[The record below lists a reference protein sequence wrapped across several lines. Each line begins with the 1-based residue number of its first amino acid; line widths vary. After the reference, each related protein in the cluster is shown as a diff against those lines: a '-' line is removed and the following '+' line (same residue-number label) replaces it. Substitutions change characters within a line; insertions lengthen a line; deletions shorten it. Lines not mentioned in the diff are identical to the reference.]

1 MDRRETR
8 NLEFKLEISK
18 SYLKTVSAFANYGD
32 GEIYFGVDD
41 NGNQVGLDNPKKV
54 AHNIE
59 NQINDNI
66 KPSPNFLIEIN
77 EKSKVVHLFVYQ
89 GLNKPYFYNG
99 KAYKRSDS
107 STIEV
112 DRFELNRLILE
123 GSNED
128 FEALPSKNKDLQ
140 FNYLENKLIEKLN
153 IVELNID
160 ILKTLSLYSDKSGY
174 NIAAELLS
182 DNNSFMGIEYT
193 QFRSDINT
201 VVNHDSFSGL
211 SMIEQFDRIINVFQQ
226 LYSYEIINDT
236 QRNRVELI
244 PSLAFREI
252 VANAIVHRV
261 LDIKTSIKVSFFP
274 DFVEVSSP
282 GGLPSGISKEEYLRG
297 QISILRNPI
306 FGNVFF
312 RLGYIEK
319 FGTGIRRI
327 MKSYENSIRK
337 PYFTFSDNSIVVRL
351 PELSMEISGL
361 SKDESILLN
370 VMTNN
375 KLYKRKEIEDE
386 SGFNKDKVVRLLN
399 KLIDAGLITRHGLG
413 PESKYLK
420 NWQLDIYS

>member
-193 QFRSDINT
+193 QFGSDINT

-420 NWQLDIYS
+420 N

>member
-8 NLEFKLEISK
+8 NLEFKLDTSK

-41 NGNQVGLDNPKKV
+41 NGNQVGLDNPKEV

-59 NQINDNI
+59 NQINDSI
-66 KPSPNFLIEIN
+66 KPLPNFLIDIN

-123 GSNED
+123 GNNED
-128 FEALPSKNKDLQ
+128 FEALPSKNNDLQ

-153 IVELNID
+153 IEELNID

-182 DNNSFMGIEYT
+182 DNNSFMGIEYL
-193 QFRSDINT
+193 QFGSDINT
-201 VVNHDSFSGL
+201 VVHHDSFSDL
-211 SMIEQFDRIINVFQQ
+211 SMIEQFDRIIKVFQQ
-226 LYSYEIINDT
+226 LYCYEIINNT
-236 QRNRVELI
+236 QRNLIELI
-244 PSLAFREI
+244 PALAFREI

-261 LDIKTSIKVSFFP
+261 LDIKTSIKISFFP

-337 PYFTFSDNSIVVRL
+337 PDFTFSDNSIVVRL
-351 PELSMEISGL
+351 PELSMEIDGL
-361 SKDESILLN
+361 SKDELILLN
-370 VMTNN
+370 VMTYN

-386 SGFNKDKVVRLLN
+386 SGFNKDKVIRLLN
-399 KLIDAGLITRHGLG
+399 KLIDIGLIKRHGLG
-413 PESKYLK
+413 PESKYSK
-420 NWQLDIYS
+420 N

>member
-32 GEIYFGVDD
+32 GEIYSGVDD

-77 EKSKVVHLFVYQ
+77 EKSKVVYLFVYQ

-123 GSNED
+123 GNNED

-201 VVNHDSFSGL
+201 VDNHDSFSGL

-351 PELSMEISGL
+351 PELSMEIGGL

-413 PESKYLK
+413 PKSKYLK
-420 NWQLDIYS
+420 N

>member
-123 GSNED
+123 GNNED

-153 IVELNID
+153 IEELNID

-193 QFRSDINT
+193 QFGSDINT

-211 SMIEQFDRIINVFQQ
+211 SMIEQFDRTINVFQQ

-351 PELSMEISGL
+351 PELSMEIGGL

-420 NWQLDIYS
+420 N

>member
-123 GSNED
+123 GNNED

-153 IVELNID
+153 IEELNID

-182 DNNSFMGIEYT
+182 DNNSFMGIEYI
-193 QFRSDINT
+193 QFGSDINT

-274 DFVEVSSP
+274 DFVEVSSL

-351 PELSMEISGL
+351 PELSMEIGGL

-420 NWQLDIYS
+420 N

>member
-8 NLEFKLEISK
+8 NLEFKLELSK

-123 GSNED
+123 GNNED

-193 QFRSDINT
+193 QFGSDINT

-327 MKSYENSIRK
+327 MKSYENSIKK

-351 PELSMEISGL
+351 PELSMEIGGL

-413 PESKYLK
+413 PKSKYLK
-420 NWQLDIYS
+420 N

>member
-123 GSNED
+123 GNNED
-128 FEALPSKNKDLQ
+128 YEALSSKNKDLQ

-153 IVELNID
+153 IEELNID
-160 ILKTLSLYSDKSGY
+160 ILKTLSLFSDKSGY

-182 DNNSFMGIEYT
+182 DNNSFIGIEYT
-193 QFRSDINT
+193 QFGSDINT

-351 PELSMEISGL
+351 PELSMEIGGL

>member
-123 GSNED
+123 GNNED

-193 QFRSDINT
+193 QFGSDINT

-351 PELSMEISGL
+351 PELSMEIGGL

-413 PESKYLK
+413 PKSKYLK

>member
-8 NLEFKLEISK
+8 NLEFKLELSK

-123 GSNED
+123 GNNED

-193 QFRSDINT
+193 QFGSDINT

-351 PELSMEISGL
+351 PELSMEIGGL

-413 PESKYLK
+413 PKSKYLK
-420 NWQLDIYS
+420 N

>member
-1 MDRRETR
+1 
-8 NLEFKLEISK
+8 
-18 SYLKTVSAFANYGD
+18 
-32 GEIYFGVDD
+32 
-41 NGNQVGLDNPKKV
+41 
-54 AHNIE
+54 
-59 NQINDNI
+59 
-66 KPSPNFLIEIN
+66 
-77 EKSKVVHLFVYQ
+77 
-89 GLNKPYFYNG
+89 
-99 KAYKRSDS
+99 
-107 STIEV
+107 
-112 DRFELNRLILE
+112 
-123 GSNED
+123 
-128 FEALPSKNKDLQ
+128 
-140 FNYLENKLIEKLN
+140 
-153 IVELNID
+153 
-160 ILKTLSLYSDKSGY
+160 
-174 NIAAELLS
+174 
-182 DNNSFMGIEYT
+182 
-193 QFRSDINT
+193 
-201 VVNHDSFSGL
+201 
-211 SMIEQFDRIINVFQQ
+211 MIEQFDRIINVFQQ
-226 LYSYEIINDT
+226 LYSYEKIDDT

-420 NWQLDIYS
+420 N

>member
-41 NGNQVGLDNPKKV
+41 NGNQVGLYNPKKV

-123 GSNED
+123 GNNED

-174 NIAAELLS
+174 NIASELLS

-193 QFRSDINT
+193 QFGSDINT
-201 VVNHDSFSGL
+201 IVNHDSFSGL

-337 PYFTFSDNSIVVRL
+337 PCFTFSDNSIVVRL
-351 PELSMEISGL
+351 PELSMEIGGL

-413 PESKYLK
+413 PKSKYLK
-420 NWQLDIYS
+420 N

>member
-89 GLNKPYFYNG
+89 GLNKPYFYNS

-123 GSNED
+123 GNNED

-252 VANAIVHRV
+252 VANAIVHQV

-351 PELSMEISGL
+351 PELSMEIGGL

-413 PESKYLK
+413 PKSKYLK
-420 NWQLDIYS
+420 N

>member
-193 QFRSDINT
+193 QFGSDINT

>member
-77 EKSKVVHLFVYQ
+77 EKSKVVYLFVYQ

-123 GSNED
+123 GNNED

-182 DNNSFMGIEYT
+182 DNNSFIGIEYT
-193 QFRSDINT
+193 QFGSDINT

-252 VANAIVHRV
+252 VANAIVHQV

-337 PYFTFSDNSIVVRL
+337 PCFTFSDNSIVVRL
-351 PELSMEISGL
+351 PELSMEIGGL

-413 PESKYLK
+413 P
-420 NWQLDIYS
+420 

>member
-41 NGNQVGLDNPKKV
+41 NGNQVGLYNPKKV

-123 GSNED
+123 GNNED

-174 NIAAELLS
+174 NIASELLS

-193 QFRSDINT
+193 QFGSDINT
-201 VVNHDSFSGL
+201 IVNHDSFSGL

-351 PELSMEISGL
+351 PELSMEIGGL

-413 PESKYLK
+413 PKSKYLK
-420 NWQLDIYS
+420 N

>member
-41 NGNQVGLDNPKKV
+41 NGNQVGLYNPKKV

-123 GSNED
+123 GNNED
-128 FEALPSKNKDLQ
+128 YEALPSKNKDLQ

-174 NIAAELLS
+174 NIASELLS

-193 QFRSDINT
+193 QFGSDINT
-201 VVNHDSFSGL
+201 IVNHDSFSGL

-252 VANAIVHRV
+252 VANAIVHQV

-337 PYFTFSDNSIVVRL
+337 PCFTFSDNSIVVRL
-351 PELSMEISGL
+351 PELSMEIGGL

-413 PESKYLK
+413 PKSKYLK
-420 NWQLDIYS
+420 N

>member
-8 NLEFKLEISK
+8 NLEFKLELSK

-123 GSNED
+123 GNNED

-153 IVELNID
+153 IEELNID
-160 ILKTLSLYSDKSGY
+160 ILKTLSLFSDKSGY

-193 QFRSDINT
+193 QFGSDINT

-327 MKSYENSIRK
+327 MKSYENSIKK

-351 PELSMEISGL
+351 PELSMEIGGL

-413 PESKYLK
+413 PKSKYLK
-420 NWQLDIYS
+420 N

>member
-59 NQINDNI
+59 NQIKDNL

-123 GSNED
+123 GNNED

-160 ILKTLSLYSDKSGY
+160 ILKTLSLYCDKSGY

-193 QFRSDINT
+193 QFGSDINT

-244 PSLAFREI
+244 PSLVFREI

-319 FGTGIRRI
+319 FG
-327 MKSYENSIRK
+327 
-337 PYFTFSDNSIVVRL
+337 
-351 PELSMEISGL
+351 
-361 SKDESILLN
+361 
-370 VMTNN
+370 
-375 KLYKRKEIEDE
+375 
-386 SGFNKDKVVRLLN
+386 
-399 KLIDAGLITRHGLG
+399 
-413 PESKYLK
+413 
-420 NWQLDIYS
+420 

>member
-193 QFRSDINT
+193 QFGSDINT

-327 MKSYENSIRK
+327 MKS
-337 PYFTFSDNSIVVRL
+337 
-351 PELSMEISGL
+351 LS
-361 SKDESILLN
+361 
-370 VMTNN
+370 
-375 KLYKRKEIEDE
+375 
-386 SGFNKDKVVRLLN
+386 
-399 KLIDAGLITRHGLG
+399 LIHI
-413 PESKYLK
+413 
-420 NWQLDIYS
+420 